1 MKIIKTINMRG
12 DFILQT
18 RKNQMAFKSEK
29 GEALEFACLQA
40 QALARFFEGN
50 GRFLVSETS
59 ANSALVQYDP
69 SPVRDGVE
77 EEFAFCAFQ
86 NANSGTVS
94 WREARTFN
102 LMEV

>member
-1 MKIIKTINMRG
+1 MEIIKTINMRG

-18 RKNQMAFKSEK
+18 RRNQMKFKTEKAFY
-29 GEALEFACLQA
+29 FACLQA
-40 QALARFFEGN
+40 QALARFFGGN

-69 SPVRDGVE
+69 SPVRDGIE